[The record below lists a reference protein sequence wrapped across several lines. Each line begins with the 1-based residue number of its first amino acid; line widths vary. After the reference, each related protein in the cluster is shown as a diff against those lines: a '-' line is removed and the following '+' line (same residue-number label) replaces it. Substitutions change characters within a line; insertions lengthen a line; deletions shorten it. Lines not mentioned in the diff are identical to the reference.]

1 MGSQETAAVGAYGE
15 RVAEAHLR
23 AQGMVILDRNWRCTA
38 GELDIVA
45 RDGDVLV
52 FCEVKTRRGDRLR
65 LAARGGD
72 GQQGSPAAAAR
83 GGMDRA
89 STGCT
94 CPTCGS
100 TWWACCVRRAARRR
114 SSTSEG
120 WPEWGWPGPAASPW
134 SA

>member
-52 FCEVKTRRGDRLR
+52 FCEVKTRRGTGFGWPLEAVTATKAARLR
-65 LAARGGD
+65 RLGAEWTRERGLHLPD
-72 GQQGSPAAAAR
+72 
-83 GGMDRA
+83 
-89 STGCT
+89 
-94 CPTCGS
+94 
-100 TWWACCVRRAARRR
+100 VRIDLVGVLRPPR
-114 SSTSEG
+114 
-120 WPEWGWPGPAASPW
+120 GPAQVEHVRGVA
-134 SA
+134 